1 MAAIAAAFARAVVFF
16 PLFLCFPPRC
26 KKKGKGHRLHIRLL
40 SRLVH
45 FVWEKAFIMKW
56 PRSHH
61 IVRVVYHL
69 RNSIPIRSSIISN
82 GEYVGVRSSISE
94 PNEFGPV
101 EAFKDFVKRE
111 IEIV

>member
-1 MAAIAAAFARAVVFF
+1 
-16 PLFLCFPPRC
+16 
-26 KKKGKGHRLHIRLL
+26 
-40 SRLVH
+40 
-45 FVWEKAFIMKW
+45 MKW

-82 GEYVGVRSSISE
+82 GEYVGVRISISE

-111 IEIV
+111 MEIV